1 MNPTSELQARIEA
14 KNVLV
19 GCSIESFSPS
29 YAEMAGMLGFDIVWA
44 DLEHM
49 SGSPHQVELFCIGAK
64 AGGALPM
71 VRIPFTDRTHLM
83 RSLEAG
89 ARLIS
94 IPMVESAEMSLK
106 IVEYGKYKPVGNR
119 GFANTSRG
127 LLYGIGNQL
136 ASTEWANQETHLF
149 PQIETMGALR
159 RCKEIVGVEGIC
171 GGVIGPADLSFSM
184 GKPLKLDDP
193 EMIEAVSHAVRE
205 IRALNKIAIPV
216 TRHPKLVKA
225 AFEAGAQVFVCV
237 GERAALSA
245 QWQQTLKEFRTMA
258 GGGFVIGGHH
268 SCHDTGKKP

>member
-1 MNPTSELQARIEA
+1 
-14 KNVLV
+14 
-19 GCSIESFSPS
+19 
-29 YAEMAGMLGFDIVWA
+29 MLGFDIVWA

-64 AGGALPM
+64 AGGALPI
-71 VRIPFTDRTHLM
+71 VRVPFAERTHVL
-83 RSLEAG
+83 RALESG

-94 IPMVESAEMSLK
+94 IPMVETAETSRR

-119 GFANTSRG
+119 GFANTPRG
-127 LLYGIGNQL
+127 LMYGIGSPL
-136 ASTEWANQETHLF
+136 ANIEWANRETHLF
-149 PQIETMGALR
+149 PQIETMDALR
-159 RCKEIVGVEGIC
+159 RCKEIVGVEGIS

-225 AFEAGAQVFVCV
+225 AFEAGAQVFICA
-237 GERAALSA
+237 GERPALHA
-245 QWQQTLKEFRTMA
+245 QWQQTLVDF
-258 GGGFVIGGHH
+258 
-268 SCHDTGKKP
+268 KKMVGVAS